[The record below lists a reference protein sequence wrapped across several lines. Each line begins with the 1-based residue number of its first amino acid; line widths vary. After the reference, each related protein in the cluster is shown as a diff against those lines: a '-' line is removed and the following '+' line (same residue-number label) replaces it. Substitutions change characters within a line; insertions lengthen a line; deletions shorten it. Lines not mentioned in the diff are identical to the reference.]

1 MTQDKQKELLET
13 AAANADQAILAINRD
28 RDAGAAIAL
37 STLAI
42 SQALIAIGVIL
53 RDFGGKKNANGQKEI
68 PG

>member
-1 MTQDKQKELLET
+1 MTKDKQQKLLEI
-13 AAANADQAILAINRD
+13 AADNADQAILAINRD

-53 RDFGGKKNANGQKEI
+53 RDFGEKKNANGQKEI